1 MDLQTLEQMTA
12 EYGEHWALPHVRR
25 LFHLIDRI
33 HDGITYDREALAY
46 AVILHDWGAF
56 PHYRRS
62 GVDHGLRSRQIAEEE
77 ILPATSL
84 TVEQKKIVLEAV
96 EFHDYRCVL
105 PVWTP
110 EAQLL
115 READFLDFLGAIG
128 VAREIAWNPAH
139 LQTALE
145 RLVSRRDGIRGH
157 FTIPAAQKIADV
169 RLARMDQI
177 LAWIKD
183 ESLGE
188 L

>member
-1 MDLQTLEQMTA
+1 MDLQTIEQMTA
-12 EYGEHWALPHVRR
+12 EYGETWAMPHVHR

-33 HDGITYDREALAY
+33 HDGISYDREALTY
-46 AVILHDWGAF
+46 AVYLHDWGAF
-56 PHYRRS
+56 PHFRRS

-77 ILPATSL
+77 ILPSTSL

-105 PVWTP
+105 PVWTS
-110 EAQLL
+110 EALLL

-128 VAREIAWNPAH
+128 VAREIAWNPSH
-139 LQTALE
+139 LHIAME
-145 RLVSRRDGIRGH
+145 RLATRRDGIRGH
-157 FTIPAAQKIADV
+157 FTIPAAQKIAEE
-169 RLARMDQI
+169 RLLRMDQI
-177 LAWIKD
+177 LAWIKA